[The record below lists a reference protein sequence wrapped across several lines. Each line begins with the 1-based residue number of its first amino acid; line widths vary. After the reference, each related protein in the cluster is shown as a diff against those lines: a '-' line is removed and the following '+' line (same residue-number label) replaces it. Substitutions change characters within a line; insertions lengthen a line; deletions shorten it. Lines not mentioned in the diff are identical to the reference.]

1 MGNTAWRGKHRE
13 GRVSIGVFFVCD
25 PTAVLSGRFTTHGRK
40 GTKCAR
46 YTHTQQVRGGRKR
59 KGGGR
64 DHNIPARGET
74 NYVWK
79 RRGERRKEKSIYR
92 DPETSFQC
100 MVHCKR
106 NVLERGRKCLFRPF
120 VCASRHLLTY
130 KRGAVNKS
138 PPFPP
143 LRLFSALLMAPNKK
157 GTPLFPFLLLSSFV
171 AVVAL
176 NGRSPFAVLIF
187 TQVREW
193 VLGLLCGFLTFP
205 KKGGS
210 FEAILGS
217 SLHSRRHSLTASR
230 PPDLIA
236 FRAI

>member
-1 MGNTAWRGKHRE
+1 M
-13 GRVSIGVFFVCD
+13 
-25 PTAVLSGRFTTHGRK
+25 
-40 GTKCAR
+40 
-46 YTHTQQVRGGRKR
+46 RGGRKR

-74 NYVWK
+74 NYVRK
-79 RRGERRKEKSIYR
+79 RRGKRRKEKSIYR

-106 NVLERGRKCLFRPF
+106 TFLKGGENASSGRLFVRRGTC
-120 VCASRHLLTY
+120 LLTNEVLST
-130 KRGAVNKS
+130 KVLL
-138 PPFPP
+138 FPP
-143 LRLFSALLMAPNKK
+143 
-157 GTPLFPFLLLSSFV
+157 SSFLRPPNGTQQERDSFISFPSSHFLCCRRR
-171 AVVAL
+171 L

-217 SLHSRRHSLTASR
+217 SLHSRLHSLTASR